1 MEILLKELDN
11 FAKSQSA
18 NAQIELKIKSFGD
31 IEESKSEFTENVRN
45 IESYWNIGWC
55 IRKRGS
61 SRFCIEW

>member
-18 NAQIELKIKSFGD
+18 NAQIELKIKSLDD

-45 IESYWNIGWC
+45 IVSYWNIG
-55 IRKRGS
+55 
-61 SRFCIEW
+61 